1 MSDDKRRA
9 RVVRAARPKAPP
21 TATYWL
27 TRDLVGGQ
35 LSPRATVWLARPRL
49 VVAKPRDLVYW
60 TCDVE
65 TVGLRFGEETK
76 DTPVILGSWLPQ
88 HCPAWPDD
96 ERMSVRVG
104 EERDVAPV
112 IKLAEIVGG

>member
-1 MSDDKRRA
+1 MSYVDKRKA
-9 RVVRAARPKAPP
+9 RVARVDRPKSPP

-49 VVAKPRDLVYW
+49 VVARPTDLVYW

-65 TVGLRFGEETK
+65 LVGLRFGEETRETK
-76 DTPVILGSWLPQ
+76 VILGSWLPQ
-88 HCPAWPDD
+88 YCPTWPDD
-96 ERMSVRVG
+96 ERMAIRVG

-112 IKLAEIVGG
+112 IKTAAG